1 VTATTARRRL
11 QVLILLR
18 GVLTG
23 EAGAA
28 VRRGSRSGSWGRPHR
43 PQPEDWP
50 EILAVAEELIVT
62 PEICRVVRETP
73 TNVPTAVADQLREA
87 HLGHV
92 VRNLRF
98 RHELT
103 RAVQAFNRAG
113 TVPLLMKGSLQLVD
127 GTLGLGDRWMGDLD
141 IVVPGADLSR
151 SAEIL
156 VELGYRPDPGK
167 PFLHPHEL
175 PFHRAGTPGPIEVH
189 RELGSSPLADVLP
202 VAEAWAASAE
212 LPIGQASAR
221 ALSPTH
227 QVLHNILH
235 SAVQD
240 LNHTVGGLPLRQLLT
255 LAGLA
260 RVHGPAVDWPAI
272 ERRMQEHG
280 LGGTYHDHL
289 WLTHR
294 LTGMALPDK
303 VGGGPSARLH
313 ERWALASFALGWP
326 ADAQRNL
333 RHAFGR
339 AYLDSLYAHGNR
351 PLQLAWA
358 RARHGVTVLR
368 RDGRGAFEATLRRK
382 D

>member
-1 VTATTARRRL
+1 M
-11 QVLILLR
+11 LLR
-18 GVLTG
+18 GLLTG

-28 VRRGSRSGSWGRPHR
+28 ARPVGLPAAGRGRPHR

-50 EILAVAEELIVT
+50 EVLDVAQELMVI
-62 PEICRVVRETP
+62 PEVSRVVRQTP
-73 TNVPTAVADQLREA
+73 TDVPPAVADHLREA
-87 HLGHV
+87 HMGHL

-103 RAVQAFNRAG
+103 RVVEAFNRAG

-127 GTLGLGDRWMGDLD
+127 GTLGLGDRWMSDLD
-141 IVVPGADLSR
+141 VVVPGADLSR
-151 SAEIL
+151 TPEIL
-156 VELGYRPDPGK
+156 LELGYRPDPGK

-175 PFHRAGTPGPIEVH
+175 PFYRAGAPGPIEVH
-189 RELGSSPLADVLP
+189 CELGSSALSDVLP
-202 VAEAWAASAE
+202 VAEAWAASTE
-212 LPIGQASAR
+212 LTIGQASAR
-221 ALSPTH
+221 AMSPTH

-240 LNHTVGGLPLRQLLT
+240 LNHVVGGLPLRQLLT

-260 RVHGPAVDWPAI
+260 RVHGAAVDWPGI

-294 LTGMALPDK
+294 LTGMALPDN
-303 VGGGPSARLH
+303 VGGGPGARLY
-313 ERWALASFALGWP
+313 ERWALASYALGWP
-326 ADAQRNL
+326 ANAQRNV

-339 AYLDSLYAHGNR
+339 AYLDSLYAHGDR

-358 RARHGVTVLR
+358 RARHAVTVLR
-368 RDGRGAFEATLRRK
+368 RDGRGALEATLRRK
-382 D
+382 N

>member
-1 VTATTARRRL
+1 M
-11 QVLILLR
+11 LLR

-28 VRRGSRSGSWGRPHR
+28 ARLGSRPAGRGRPQR

-50 EILAVAEELIVT
+50 EILAVAQELMVI
-62 PEICRVVRETP
+62 PEVSRVVRQTP
-73 TNVPTAVADQLREA
+73 TDVPPAVADHLREA
-87 HLGHV
+87 HMGHM

-98 RHELT
+98 RYELT
-103 RAVQAFNRAG
+103 RVVEAFNRAG

-127 GTLGLGDRWMGDLD
+127 GTLGLGDRWMSDLD
-141 IVVPGADLSR
+141 VVVPGAELSR

-156 VELGYRPDPGK
+156 GELGYRPDPGK

-175 PFHRAGTPGPIEVH
+175 PFYRAGTAGPMEVH

-202 VAEAWAASAE
+202 VAEAWAASTE
-212 LPIGQASAR
+212 LTIGRALAR

-240 LNHTVGGLPLRQLLT
+240 LNHAVGGLPLRQLVT
-255 LAGLA
+255 LAGLTRA
-260 RVHGPAVDWPAI
+260 HGPAVDWQAI

-294 LTGMALPDK
+294 LTGMALPDG
-303 VGGGPSARLH
+303 VGGTPAARLH

-339 AYLDSLYAHGNR
+339 AYLDSLYAHGDR

-368 RDGRGAFEATLRRK
+368 RDGRAALEATLRRK
-382 D
+382 I